1 MERLGSPPLLAP
13 PPPRLPSPGP
23 VRPATPCFPPRTAE
37 GGEAVDGG
45 DAVWHTLTVA
55 EVGAELAR
63 IELPRYVAAF
73 AE

>member
-1 MERLGSPPLLAP
+1 M
-13 PPPRLPSPGP
+13 
-23 VRPATPCFPPRTAE
+23 
-37 GGEAVDGG
+37 DGG

-63 IELPRYVAAF
+63 IELPRYIAAF